1 MRNYFCSANFQREP
15 DFRMGGF
22 YIRPTDSLNFDV
34 KNTKIV
40 GDGFPV
46 PNCADNFQGITT
58 SAVLDG

>member
-1 MRNYFCSANFQREP
+1 
-15 DFRMGGF
+15 MGGF

-34 KNTKIV
+34 KNTKIA

-46 PNCADNFQGITT
+46 PNCAGDFQGITT